1 MGSHLFTRILTTDGK
16 DSRFDKVRGNP
27 PFLFSLFMAQAAWV
41 SFCTIP
47 VSALN
52 LLPPSTFTTLSTLSS
67 GLSIAGLGIYAF
79 GLIFETIADRQ
90 KSQWV
95 KEKKEKKHDEDFLT
109 RGLWNKSR
117 HPNYFGEITLWAGLA
132 TTGAAVLAS
141 SSGLAVLG
149 WPITVMSRAII
160 ISLCAASP
168 GASALIL
175 IKGTGVP
182 PSETKYD
189 KLYGDRKEYKEW
201 KENTPMIIPRF
212 W

>member
-1 MGSHLFTRILTTDGK
+1 VGSHLFTRILTTDGK
-16 DSRFDKVRGNP
+16 DSRFDKVRDSA

-41 SFCTIP
+41 SFCTLP

-52 LLPPSTFTTLSTLSS
+52 AIPPSAFAAMSPLASSLSV
-67 GLSIAGLGIYAF
+67 AGLGIFAF
-79 GLIFETIADRQ
+79 GLIFEVVADRQ
-90 KSQWV
+90 KTQWSQ
-95 KEKKEKKHDEDFLT
+95 EKKEKKHDEDFLT
-109 RGLWNKSR
+109 RGLWGKSR

-132 TTGAAVLAS
+132 TTSAAVLAS
-141 SSGLAVLG
+141 TAGLGAVGLSGSLL
-149 WPITVMSRAII
+149 SRAVVAG
-160 ISLCAASP
+160 LCAASP

-189 KLYGDRKEYKEW
+189 KLYGDRKDYRKW
-201 KENTPMIIPRF
+201 RDNTPMIIPKL